1 MHLLEEILHL
11 QKLGKPAGIFS
22 CCSANAYVLDAVFE
36 RSRAHGTPIFI
47 ESTANQVNQF
57 GGYTGMKPTDFYDY
71 VMTKAIRAGITKEQ
85 IVLGGDHLGPLTWS
99 HLDESQ
105 AMCSAEELVRQY
117 VLAGFTKIHLDTS
130 MRLGSDLVTERL
142 PDEVVA
148 RRGMRLCMIAEAAYR
163 QRLQE
168 HPDAEAPVYVIGSE
182 VPIPGGAQEAEKAA
196 KVTLPE
202 DCVRTYRVFKETF
215 LNAGLMDAWQRV
227 IGMVVQ
233 VGVEFSDTDI
243 FEYDREKQKPLKEI
257 LKTLPIVF
265 EGHSTDYQDR
275 SKLKEMVEDGV
286 AILKVGP
293 ALTFAY
299 REALISMESIEKELY
314 EGTGIFLS
322 GFRAVLEYEMLAD
335 SKNWGKYYHG
345 DGNEQKFGRCFG
357 LSDRARYYLSVPN
370 VDASINRLIS
380 NLCKRS
386 IPNTLLSQYMPVQYA
401 KVRSGQLSADPA
413 TLIRD
418 RIGECIDQ
426 YLYATIG

>member
-1 MHLLEEILHL
+1 
-11 QKLGKPAGIFS
+11 
-22 CCSANAYVLDAVFE
+22 
-36 RSRAHGTPIFI
+36 
-47 ESTANQVNQF
+47 
-57 GGYTGMKPTDFYDY
+57 
-71 VMTKAIRAGITKEQ
+71 
-85 IVLGGDHLGPLTWS
+85 
-99 HLDESQ
+99 
-105 AMCSAEELVRQY
+105 
-117 VLAGFTKIHLDTS
+117 
-130 MRLGSDLVTERL
+130 
-142 PDEVVA
+142 
-148 RRGMRLCMIAEAAYR
+148 
-163 QRLQE
+163 
-168 HPDAEAPVYVIGSE
+168 
-182 VPIPGGAQEAEKAA
+182 
-196 KVTLPE
+196 
-202 DCVRTYRVFKETF
+202 
-215 LNAGLMDAWQRV
+215 MDAWQRV

-243 FEYDREKQKPLKEI
+243 FEYDREKQKPLKDI

-299 REALISMESIEKELY
+299 REALIAMESVEKELY
-314 EGTGIFLS
+314 EGMGIFLS

-345 DGNEQKFGRCFG
+345 DGNEQKFARCFG

-413 TLIRD
+413 ALIRD
-418 RIGECIDQ
+418 RIGKCIDQ
-426 YLYATIG
+426 YLYATIEWAKV